1 MKKIFTLFFF
11 GMLLFTKAQNK
22 LKFTYDPVTGSQL
35 TRELCFGCPG
45 VAKPA
50 KEIKEIEALT
60 EEDLQ
65 KFSPSDMI
73 SYYPNP
79 VREELYLR
87 WEVID
92 QNTISSIQVYSVSGQ
107 VIRNYAGNTLSNSVT
122 IPFQDYSSGIYLVN
136 LNYADGDQKTIKI
149 IKQ

>member
-1 MKKIFTLFFF
+1 MKKIFTLLFFSV
-11 GMLLFTKAQNK
+11 LLFTKAQNK
-22 LKFTYDPVTGSQL
+22 LKFTYDVNTGSQI
-35 TRELCFGCPG
+35 TRELCFGC
-45 VAKPA
+45 ANLSKPA
-50 KEIKEIEALT
+50 KEIKEIEAIT

-65 KFSPSDMI
+65 KFSPSDAI

-79 VREELYLR
+79 VREELYLK

-107 VIRNYAGNTLSNSVT
+107 VLKNYAGNTVSNSVT
-122 IPFQDYSSGIYLVN
+122 VPFQEYSSGIYLVQ
-136 LNYADGDQKTIKI
+136 LNYTDGDQKRIKI